1 VNGPIASLVVTD
13 VETSGL
19 SHTTDHVIEVA
30 IVVWDVAT
38 ASVRESYAS
47 LLHADTNDAESI
59 NGISVAALAKAP
71 PSSTVWRRVYA
82 ILSSIDG
89 PAAFVAHRAEF
100 DRGFYPPEL
109 AGKFPWLCSKTDF
122 AWPRCPLGSSCVD
135 MALRH
140 GVPVVSAHRA
150 MTDAMLIVRT
160 LERVAELGHD
170 LTAMIAHAMR
180 PKASYIV
187 ADKGF
192 DEGRNKLAAAAGF
205 MFDRP
210 TKEWR
215 GRLAREDVAKLGF
228 EVREVSP

>member
-89 PAAFVAHRAEF
+89 PAAFVAHR
-100 DRGFYPPEL
+100 
-109 AGKFPWLCSKTDF
+109 

>member
-150 MTDAMLIVRT
+150 MTDAMLTQCAR
-160 LERVAELGHD
+160 R
-170 LTAMIAHAMR
+170 
-180 PKASYIV
+180 
-187 ADKGF
+187 
-192 DEGRNKLAAAAGF
+192 
-205 MFDRP
+205 RP
-210 TKEWR
+210 TSSPTRASTRGATSWR
-215 GRLAREDVAKLGF
+215 RPRVSCSTGRRRNGVGDSLAKTLRSSGSRFGK
-228 EVREVSP
+228 

>member
-1 VNGPIASLVVTD
+1 MIPTTLVITD
-13 VETSGL
+13 CETQGL
-19 SHTTDHVIEVA
+19 TPSATCQAIEVA
-30 IVVWDVAT
+30 VVVWDVAT

-47 LLHADTNDAESI
+47 LIRSESNAAETI
-59 NGISVAALAKAP
+59 NGIAVASLAKAP
-71 PSSTVWRRVYA
+71 HASTVWRRVNA
-82 ILSSIDG
+82 ILSDLDG

-100 DRGFYPPEL
+100 DRSFYPTEL
-109 AGKFPWLCSKTDF
+109 AAKFPWLCSKTDF
-122 AWPRCPLGSSCVD
+122 AWPKCPLGSSCVD

-170 LTAMIAHAMR
+170 VPVMIAHAMR
-180 PKASYIV
+180 PKASYVV
-187 ADKGF
+187 ADKSF
-192 DEGRNKLAAAAGF
+192 DEARNKLAAAAGF

-215 GRLAREDVAKLGF
+215 GRVAREDVPKLGF
-228 EVREVSP
+228 DVREVSP